1 MRSFLALYE
10 ISTVI
15 RKRHFVGRVLDP
27 LIETNLVI
35 RTRKADELSD
45 VAACEAIVGQLA
57 GQDPPCGSKAARCLD
72 VRP

>member
-1 MRSFLALYE
+1 MRSFLALFE
-10 ISTVI
+10 ISTPT
-15 RKRHFVGRVLDP
+15 RKRHFAGRVLDP
-27 LIETNLVI
+27 PIETNLVI

-57 GQDPPCGSKAARCLD
+57 GQDPPYGFKAARCID

>member
-10 ISTVI
+10 ISTLA
-15 RKRHFVGRVLDP
+15 RRRHFVGRVLDP
-27 LIETNLVI
+27 PIETNLVI

-57 GQDPPCGSKAARCLD
+57 GQDPPYGSKAARSID